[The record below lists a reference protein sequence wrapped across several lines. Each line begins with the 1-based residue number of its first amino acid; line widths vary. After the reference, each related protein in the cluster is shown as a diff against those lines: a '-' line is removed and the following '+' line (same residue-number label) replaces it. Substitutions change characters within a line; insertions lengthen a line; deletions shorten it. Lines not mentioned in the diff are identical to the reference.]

1 MRRLTFFLK
10 RSSMCFASNSMSS
23 PRAQRR
29 FVDLQHART
38 VIQIGSKPP
47 FHYRRFHVIVSGRDD
62 AHVDPAW
69 TRGHLAVLRYAF
81 AGSARGLPIFRAAGR
96 QYHRRAL
103 FPQKHCPAMDPP
115 PPDFSPPSPPPKTPT
130 FPPP

>member
-1 MRRLTFFLK
+1 
-10 RSSMCFASNSMSS
+10 MCFASNSMSS

-69 TRGHLAVLRYAF
+69 KRGRLAVLRYALQEAQEACLAF
-81 AGSARGLPIFRAAGR
+81 ERQVANFIEGHYFRKNMALRWRRQCQIYHDLPRLRGRLI
-96 QYHRRAL
+96 
-103 FPQKHCPAMDPP
+103 
-115 PPDFSPPSPPPKTPT
+115 SSVSW
-130 FPPP
+130 

>member
-1 MRRLTFFLK
+1 
-10 RSSMCFASNSMSS
+10 MSS

-81 AGSARGLPIFRAAGR
+81 AGSARGLPSFRAAGR
-96 QYHRRAL
+96 QFHRRAL
-103 FPQKHCPAMDPP
+103 FPQKHGSAMAPAV
-115 PPDFSPPSPPPKTPT
+115 PDLSRSTPLART
-130 FPPP
+130 PDIERLLVKLRKGLALRDANNRPLR